1 MRRFYTKENVPTDNL
16 YPLDKFEANMKSFQ
30 ETNSIS
36 EKNNIFE
43 LFNGI
48 TTNPNFKLINDN
60 ADIFGLMQSL
70 YYGESL
76 NACLYPQDLILPKV
90 KY

>member
-1 MRRFYTKENVPTDNL
+1 MKRFYTKEDAPTDNL

-43 LFNGI
+43 LFNRI
-48 TTNPNFKLINDN
+48 TTNPNFKLIKVN
-60 ADIFGLMQSL
+60 AGIFGLMQSL
-70 YYGESL
+70 SYGESSD
-76 NACLYPQDLILPKV
+76 ACLYPQDLILSKV